1 MQAFISL
8 FDCIKSSLILF
19 DVSSLVS
26 LSELGPALFL
36 APNSAEVHT
45 IHILF
50 QFFFNMYVSLFM
62 VDSVDSLLCENSN
75 NTFCKYQ
82 LMGLTWLTL
91 FFKVREGL
99 KY

>member
-1 MQAFISL
+1 MRRNGGTTP
-8 FDCIKSSLILF
+8 
-19 DVSSLVS
+19 LVS
-26 LSELGPALFL
+26 VPPHLYSVRPPPLY
-36 APNSAEVHT
+36 

-50 QFFFNMYVSLFM
+50 QFFFNMYVSLIM

-82 LMGLTWLTL
+82 LMGLTWLNL